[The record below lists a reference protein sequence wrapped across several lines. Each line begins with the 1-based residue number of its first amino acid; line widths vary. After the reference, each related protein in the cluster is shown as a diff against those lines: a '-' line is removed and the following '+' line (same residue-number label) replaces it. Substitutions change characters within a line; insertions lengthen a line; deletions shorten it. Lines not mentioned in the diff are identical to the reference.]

1 MRGKLL
7 RQLVNRTFQ
16 RASVKCGFSSRWP
29 DMPELNQKQKVI
41 DDFERTAE

>member
-1 MRGKLL
+1 MPLSYSSNLPGQKK
-7 RQLVNRTFQ
+7 
-16 RASVKCGFSSRWP
+16 KCGFSSRWP